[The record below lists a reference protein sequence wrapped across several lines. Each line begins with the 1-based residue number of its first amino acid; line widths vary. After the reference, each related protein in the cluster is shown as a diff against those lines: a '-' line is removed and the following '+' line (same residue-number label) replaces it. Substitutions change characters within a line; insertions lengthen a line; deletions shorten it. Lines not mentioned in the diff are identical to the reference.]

1 MEIKLEIPE
10 YKTDSGLKI
19 DWEDGFIIK
28 TNIEQ
33 GEINLVA
40 NKAGLISLAKQ
51 LLYLAQDNVPLN
63 HHIHLDE
70 FNSLEEGSVELV
82 IQKCK

>member
-10 YKTDSGLKI
+10 YSTENGLKTD
-19 DWEDGFIIK
+19 WENGFIIK
-28 TNIEQ
+28 TKIEH
-33 GEINLVA
+33 GAINLIA
-40 NKAGLISLAKQ
+40 NKEGLISLAKQ
-51 LLYLAQDNVPLN
+51 LLYLAQENVPLN